1 MGGKATE
8 LLKSQE
14 EKSKLQTEMKLSRE
28 EMELALQGVLQG
40 RRYWRLEG
48 IESMINEYGQQ
59 AYNADL
65 KGVRVENSG
74 GRIAEDGVEKNRRIR
89 NHMRS
94 KQQKRRKMTIA
105 SIYVYMMVDIDARTG

>member
-1 MGGKATE
+1 
-8 LLKSQE
+8 
-14 EKSKLQTEMKLSRE
+14 
-28 EMELALQGVLQG
+28 
-40 RRYWRLEG
+40 
-48 IESMINEYGQQ
+48 MIVEYGQQ

-65 KGVRVENSG
+65 KGVGVENSG